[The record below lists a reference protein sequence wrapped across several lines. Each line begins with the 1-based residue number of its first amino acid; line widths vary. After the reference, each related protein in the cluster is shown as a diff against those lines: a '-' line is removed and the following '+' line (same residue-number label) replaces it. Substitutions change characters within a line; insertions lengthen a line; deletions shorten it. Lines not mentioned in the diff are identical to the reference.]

1 MRQGKFLIV
10 LFLVMIFSCSKEKFN
25 NEGKYEAT
33 FTSQVQYNEEV
44 KEIVTTIDV
53 ALRDE
58 TKTTI
63 QWNEILLEKKGRSI
77 SGILPTGIL
86 WQTKEVQIDLE
97 RDLFGTDINGVF
109 ETETFYLGSWRSTN
123 GEIVL
128 THVN

>member
-1 MRQGKFLIV
+1 
-10 LFLVMIFSCSKEKFN
+10 MIFSCSKEKFN
-25 NEGKYEAT
+25 NEGKYEAI
-33 FTSQVQYNEEV
+33 FTSQVQYNEEL

-109 ETETFYLGSWRSTN
+109 ETETFYIGRWRSTN